1 MQARAF
7 AATSRSGQKKLR
19 TKSHQTMSSE
29 STEIN
34 GNPTTFYQLFHTPL
48 NFAL

>member
-19 TKSHQTMSSE
+19 TKKSPDNEFRVH
-29 STEIN
+29 
-34 GNPTTFYQLFHTPL
+34 
-48 NFAL
+48 